1 MRTDVCE
8 LRKRKDGESVRF
20 NSNSSLLDAD
30 VAWDFKSDRDQVFHE
45 NRLYSNDASK
55 YRRNRG
61 HRQSV
66 EASQITD

>member
-1 MRTDVCE
+1 
-8 LRKRKDGESVRF
+8 VRF
-20 NSNSSLLDAD
+20 NSNSLLLDAD
-30 VAWDFKSDRDQVFHE
+30 VAWNFKYNGDQVFHE
-45 NRLYSNDASK
+45 NRLYGNNVSK